1 MSYFMIKRD
10 TKVFEKNTIV
20 NFETV
25 INDCYLVSDIKN
37 NLKREWIMYYDLY
50 KLVDNSNNS
59 FSRYWIYDEEYDR
72 IMRELIS
79 NI

>member
-79 NI
+79 NL

>member
-79 NI
+79 KL

>member
-59 FSRYWIYDEEYDR
+59 FSRYWIYNEEYDR

-79 NI
+79 NL